1 MRGLSHWRGPGE
13 KPLRGRVPAP
23 FGCGESSR
31 TATGRPWSSSGF
43 RPTCSAVIW
52 PTLFVRV
59 RPSGVTEISRSCDGG
74 VISKWY
80 SPAAESQIRAA
91 TAQLRL

>member
-1 MRGLSHWRGPGE
+1 MRGLLHWRGPGE

-31 TATGRPWSSSGF
+31 TATGRPWSSSRC
-43 RPTCSAVIW
+43 RPTGSVGIS
-52 PTLFVRV
+52 PTLCVRV
-59 RPSGVTEISRSCDGG
+59 RPSGATEISRSCDGG
-74 VISKWY
+74 IIPKWY